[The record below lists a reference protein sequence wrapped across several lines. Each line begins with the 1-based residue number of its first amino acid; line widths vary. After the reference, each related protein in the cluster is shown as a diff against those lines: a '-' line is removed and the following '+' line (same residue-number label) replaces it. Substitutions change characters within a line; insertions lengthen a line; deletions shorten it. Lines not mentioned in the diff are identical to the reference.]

1 MSLVNPSPPP
11 EQRPAL
17 HRSLSHT
24 NPSNKNENASSQPQT
39 AEPSARPARPPH
51 IRSRSY
57 LSPADP
63 KPRNAITLPTAT
75 SAFEKTASR
84 LHLPGT
90 SHRHHHNKDKDHNS
104 GGHQPSQS
112 HSHILHHNNDSTH
125 SLPFRRH
132 RPSQSDAHTPR
143 RFASKEALSTLP
155 HLVAGL
161 NAERDRRAH
170 TGNVP
175 NPINPTNRS
184 AGGGSGSNGT
194 AQHVFGPSA
203 AMTSDFQAGGRYDY
217 NTSGYPELRR
227 RATSD
232 PASRDRIP
240 HAAPAHPLRPK
251 TSFEEALDRGDAAR
265 VARRIH
271 VKVEDL
277 QRRDQELRE
286 GEEELRSR
294 VAEITATGVEI
305 TRRLD
310 YGYYNLL
317 EKVGNLVSMIGSF
330 QSLARQSGTLI
341 GNFERESKRVD
352 EDTRRRVKTLQ
363 SGFETRQVKAR
374 QLTERGKKA
383 SDRARDLSARL
394 ETARAKVEEWEN
406 REEKF
411 RKAWDRV
418 WGIVWWTSIA
428 VIVIVVAVVLGKEWY
443 FHGDPVKAGLRQH
456 GEGNW
461 NRSLRLGGRAGGEEN
476 ERLLRFSEGDSG
488 GSSGTVSGEKNDT
501 DTEGKKRLNVPDDV
515 RQLLLGIAERNRIR
529 KDAFPEIPS
538 MVHGRTSS
546 SRLLATSPEEDQCRE
561 DPRLASLDEL

>member
-1 MSLVNPSPPP
+1 MSLVNPLPPAQ
-11 EQRPAL
+11 QRPAL
-17 HRSLSHT
+17 YRSLSHT
-24 NPSNKNENASSQPQT
+24 NSSNKNDTASAGQPQS
-39 AEPSARPARPPH
+39 AEPSTRPSRPSH
-51 IRSRSY
+51 VRSRSY

-63 KPRNAITLPTAT
+63 KPRNAITLPAAP

-90 SHRHHHNKDKDHNS
+90 SHRHHKDKDHNS
-104 GGHQPSQS
+104 SGHQHSQS
-112 HSHILHHNNDSTH
+112 HSHIAHHNNDSTH

-132 RPSQSDAHTPR
+132 RPTQSEAHAPR

-161 NAERDRRAH
+161 NAERERRTHA
-170 TGNVP
+170 GNIP

-184 AGGGSGSNGT
+184 AGGSNGPNNT
-194 AQHVFGPSA
+194 AAHVFGPSA
-203 AMTSDFQAGGRYDY
+203 AMSSDFQAGGRYDY
-217 NTSGYPELRR
+217 NASGFPELRR

-232 PASRDRIP
+232 PASRDKLSHP
-240 HAAPAHPLRPK
+240 APAHPLRPK
-251 TSFEEALDRGDAAR
+251 TSLEEALDRGDAAR

-277 QRRDQELRE
+277 QRRDQELRV
-286 GEEELRSR
+286 GEDELRSR

-330 QSLARQSGTLI
+330 QSLARQSETLI

-352 EDTRRRVKTLQ
+352 EDTHRRVKVLQ

-374 QLTERGKKA
+374 QLAERGQKA
-383 SDRARDLSARL
+383 SMRARELSARL
-394 ETARAKVEEWEN
+394 EKARAKVEEWET

-456 GEGNW
+456 GEGHW
-461 NRSLRLGGRAGGEEN
+461 NRSLRLGGPAGGQEN
-476 ERLLRFSEGDSG
+476 ERLLRLGEGAG
-488 GSSGTVSGEKNDT
+488 GSSDSSTRENET
-501 DTEGKKRLNVPDDV
+501 DTAVTRLNVPDDV
-515 RQLLLGIAERNRIR
+515 RQILLGVAERNRIR
-529 KDAFPEIPS
+529 KKAFPEVPS
-538 MVHGRTSS
+538 MLSTNARLTTS
-546 SRLLATSPEEDQCRE
+546 TEEEHCRE

>member
-1 MSLVNPSPPP
+1 MSNVTSSSPPQ
-11 EQRPAL
+11 QRPSL
-17 HRSLSHT
+17 YRSQSHA
-24 NPSNKNENASSQPQT
+24 NSSNKNDPSSSNQPQS
-39 AEPSARPARPPH
+39 AEPSARPSRPSH
-51 IRSRSY
+51 GRSKSY

-90 SHRHHHNKDKDHNS
+90 SHRHHHQKDKDHNS
-104 GGHQPSQS
+104 SGHQHSQS
-112 HSHILHHNNDSTH
+112 HSHISHHNNDSTH
-125 SLPFRRH
+125 SLTFRRH
-132 RPSQSDAHTPR
+132 RPTQSEAHPIR

-161 NAERDRRAH
+161 NAERDKRIH

-184 AGGGSGSNGT
+184 AGSNGVNST
-194 AQHVFGPSA
+194 GAHFFGPSA
-203 AMTSDFQAGGRYDY
+203 AISSDFQAGGRYDY
-217 NTSGYPELRR
+217 NASGFPELRR

-232 PASRDRIP
+232 PASRDKISQP
-240 HAAPAHPLRPK
+240 APAHPLRPK

-277 QRRDQELRE
+277 QRRDTELRA

-317 EKVGNLVSMIGSF
+317 EKVGSLVSMIGSF
-330 QSLARQSGTLI
+330 QSLARQTETLI
-341 GNFERESKRVD
+341 RNFERESKRVD

-363 SGFETRQVKAR
+363 GGFEARQVKAK
-374 QLTERGKKA
+374 QLSERGDKVSA
-383 SDRARDLSARL
+383 RARELSARL
-394 ETARAKVEEWEN
+394 EKARAKVEEWEN

-428 VIVIVVAVVLGKEWY
+428 VLVIVLAVVLGKEWY
-443 FHGDPVKAGLRQH
+443 FHGDPVKAGLGQH

-461 NRSLRLGGRAGGEEN
+461 NRSLRLGGTAGGQEN
-476 ERLLRFSEGDSG
+476 ERLLRLSEGGD
-488 GSSGTVSGEKNDT
+488 GSAPSDPSSNENDTASGE
-501 DTEGKKRLNVPDDV
+501 KRLNVPDDV
-515 RQLLLGIAERNRIR
+515 REILLGIAERNYRR
-529 KDAFPEIPS
+529 KKAFPEVPS
-538 MVHGRTSS
+538 LVFGTP
-546 SRLLATSPEEDQCRE
+546 RLTTNSEEDQCRE
-561 DPRLASLDEL
+561 DPRLARLDEL

>member
-1 MSLVNPSPPP
+1 MSLVNHPPSQ
-11 EQRPAL
+11 QRPAL
-17 HRSLSHT
+17 YRSLSHT
-24 NPSNKNENASSQPQT
+24 NASQQDAASSSQPPAAGPNSRPT
-39 AEPSARPARPPH
+39 RPSH
-51 IRSRSY
+51 VRSRSY

-63 KPRNAITLPTAT
+63 KPRNAITLPAAT

-84 LHLPGT
+84 LHLPGS
-90 SHRHHHNKDKDHNS
+90 SHRHHNHKDKDHHS
-104 GGHQPSQS
+104 SGHQHSQS
-112 HSHILHHNNDSTH
+112 HSHVSHHSNDSTH

-132 RPSQSDAHTPR
+132 RPTQSEAHAPR

-161 NAERDRRAH
+161 NAERERRTH
-170 TGNVP
+170 VGNIP

-184 AGGGSGSNGT
+184 AGGSNGT
-194 AQHVFGPSA
+194 NHGAMHPFGPSA
-203 AMTSDFQAGGRYDY
+203 ALSSDFQAGGRYDY
-217 NTSGYPELRR
+217 DASGFPELRR

-232 PASRDRIP
+232 PASPDKLPRP
-240 HAAPAHPLRPK
+240 APAHPLRPK

-277 QRRDQELRE
+277 QRRDQELRL

-294 VAEITATGVEI
+294 VAEITSTGVEI

-363 SGFETRQVKAR
+363 GGFETRQIKAR
-374 QLTERGKKA
+374 QLAERGEKA
-383 SDRARDLSARL
+383 SRRARELSARL
-394 ETARAKVEEWEN
+394 EKARAKVEEWEN

-461 NRSLRLGGRAGGEEN
+461 NRSLRLGGTAGGQEN
-476 ERLLRFSEGDSG
+476 ERRLRLGSHDG
-488 GSSGTVSGEKNDT
+488 GGSGEKNET
-501 DTEGKKRLNVPDDV
+501 DPKEEQTLNVPDDV
-515 RQLLLGIAERNRIR
+515 RQILLGIAERNRIR
-529 KDAFPEIPS
+529 KNAFPEVPS
-538 MVHGRTSS
+538 MGYGSP
-546 SRLLATSPEEDQCRE
+546 RLTTGPEEEQCHE
-561 DPRLASLDEL
+561 DPRLTRLDEL